1 LGVKLVRGR
10 FFEER
15 DNADAPMA
23 AVINQT
29 FARTFFP
36 HEDPLGKLATVWY
49 GRAIIV
55 GVVADFKLNALDRK
69 PYPEIFWSIRQAPS
83 RNVWIMARTNSDPS
97 PLEGAVRQKIRD
109 FDSDLPVVETY
120 SMNEVIADSLWL
132 KRLSADLIGMVA
144 ALAIILAG
152 TGIYSVMSYSVS
164 QRKKEVGIRIAFGA
178 DRRDVFVL
186 VMGETCRL
194 ALLGSVLG
202 CVVACI
208 AGHVAMNTSYLAPSL
223 ASSQSRVALNPAA
236 FVASSLFLSAI
247 AICASFAPARRALR
261 VDPVVALQGE

>member
-1 LGVKLVRGR
+1 
-10 FFEER
+10 
-15 DNADAPMA
+15 MA
-23 AVINQT
+23 AVINET

-49 GRAIIV
+49 GSAIIV

-69 PYPEIFWSIRQAPS
+69 PYTEIFWSIRQAPS

-97 PLEGAVRQKIRD
+97 LLEGAVRQKIRD

-132 KRLSADLIGMVA
+132 KRLSAELIGLVA
-144 ALAIILAG
+144 ALAIFLAG

-178 DRRDVFVL
+178 DRRDVFAL
-186 VMGETCRL
+186 IMGETCRL
-194 ALLGSVLG
+194 AFLGSVLG
-202 CVVACI
+202 CAI
-208 AGHVAMNTSYLAPSL
+208 AFLAGRVAMNTSYLAPSL
-223 ASSQSRVALNPAA
+223 ASSQSQVALHPAA
-236 FVASSLFLSAI
+236 FVVSSLFLSAM
-247 AICASFAPARRALR
+247 AICASLAPARRALR